1 MEKINANDIIEA
13 IGYNNTKPSQIKVNS
28 NLKIT
33 VYNLI
38 NIVDMMS
45 FVKFVVDNCFDDE
58 TSEYRPEVKDF
69 ATRCAIYEYY
79 TDVDLP
85 GDTSE
90 AYAFVYNTGNII
102 DDIIS
107 RVNQGQFN
115 AIIDAINDKIESIV
129 SANTSVAS
137 YHVQEIYKNMSDIAD
152 QFKMMFDGISKEDI
166 DNFFKAMS
174 ANGINEE
181 KFVKS
186 YLEQRSRGGSDGVN

>member
-1 MEKINANDIIEA
+1 MEKISANDIIEA
-13 IGYNNTKPSQIKVNS
+13 IGFNDYKPSQIKINS
-28 NLKIT
+28 GLKIT
-33 VYNLI
+33 VYNII
-38 NIVDMMS
+38 NIMDMMS
-45 FVKFVVDNCFDDE
+45 FVKFVVDNCFDDD
-58 TSEYRPEVKDF
+58 TNEYRPEIKDF

-102 DDIIS
+102 DDIVS

-115 AIIDAINDKIESIV
+115 AIIDAIDNRIEAIV

-137 YHVQEIYKNMSDIAD
+137 YHIQEIYKDMSNIAD

-166 DNFFKAMS
+166 DNLFS
-174 ANGINEE
+174 ALSKDGIDEA

-186 YLEQRSRGGSDGVN
+186 YINQNNRGDKDGVN